1 MSEKKVIAVV
11 GATGA
16 QGGGLVRAIH
26 SDGGGPFVARAV
38 TRKLDSEKAQALAQ
52 LGVEV
57 VAGDADDPPSLDRAF
72 AGAYG
77 AFCVTNFWEHFSA
90 EREGAQAT
98 AMARATRNAGV
109 QHVIW
114 STLEDTRKTV
124 PLDDSRLPTLHGK
137 YKVPHFDSKGAVD
150 RVFAEEAAPT
160 TYLLAA
166 FYWENFLNSGMGP
179 RKGPDGDLVL
189 ALPLG
194 GVKLPGIAAEDIG
207 KCAYGLFRRGTGTVG
222 QRFGVAGE
230 VLSGPEMAA
239 KMGAGPRTQSR
250 VQRRAVR
257 CLPRPWLPRCGR
269 SRQHVSVPSNSWR
282 RVPPQPR
289 PRAFTLAE
297 PGTAFVRRL
306 ARRQHRSHGDRVTSS
321 LGAFKAVRLRRT
333 F

>member
-1 MSEKKVIAVV
+1 MSQKKVIAVV

-16 QGGGLVRAIH
+16 QGGGLVRAIAT
-26 SDGGGPFVARAV
+26 DRDGPFIARAI
-38 TRKLDSEKAQALAQ
+38 TRKPESEKARSLAE

-90 EREGAQAT
+90 EREGAQAG
-98 AMARATRNAGV
+98 AMARASRKAGV

-114 STLEDTRKTV
+114 STLEDTRKWV
-124 PLDDSRLPTLHGK
+124 PLDDGRLPTLQGK
-137 YKVPHFDSKGAVD
+137 YKVPHFDSKGSVD

-166 FYWENFLNSGMGP
+166 FYWENFIYFGMGP

-189 ALPLG
+189 SLPLG
-194 GVKLPGIAAEDIG
+194 GVKLPGIAAGDIG

-222 QRFGVAGE
+222 QRFGIAGE

-239 KMGAGPRTQSR
+239 KMG
-250 VQRRAVR
+250 RALGRKVSFSDVPFDVYR
-257 CLPRPWLPRCGR
+257 GLGFPGAEDLGNMFQFQAILGDEFLR
-269 SRQHVSVPSNSWR
+269 SRDPERSRSLNPNLLTFDAW
-282 RVPPQPR
+282 
-289 PRAFTLAE
+289 LAANAGRM
-297 PGTAFVRRL
+297 PIG
-306 ARRQHRSHGDRVTSS
+306 
-321 LGAFKAVRLRRT
+321 
-333 F
+333 

>member
-57 VAGDADDPPSLDRAF
+57 VTGDADDPPSLDRAF

-114 STLEDTRKTV
+114 STLEDTRKTL

-166 FYWENFLNSGMGP
+166 FYWENLLNSGMGP
-179 RKGPDGDLVL
+179 RKAPDGDLVL

-207 KCAYGLFRRGTGTVG
+207 KCAYGLFRRGTSTVG

-239 KMGAGPRTQSR
+239 KMG
-250 VQRRAVR
+250 RALGRKVAFNDVPFDVYR
-257 CLPRPWLPRCGR
+257 GLGFPGAEDLGNMFQFQAILGDEFLR
-269 SRQHVSVPSNSWR
+269 SRDP
-282 RVPPQPR
+282 
-289 PRAFTLAE
+289 E
-297 PGTAFVRRL
+297 
-306 ARRQHRSHGDRVTSS
+306 RSRSLNPELLSFDAW
-321 LGAFKAVRLRRT
+321 LGANIGRMAIG
-333 F
+333 